1 MRSLGVRE
9 GGMYGDEICW
19 TRRSRYVSLPDQ
31 HLEPETDVLTRMP
44 QWQSLTHKSF
54 DHARRPFN
62 DRLALLGRRILELQT
77 SLLLLQQPTPAAAS
91 TESDPY
97 IFTHPSLE
105 GLSNLSAPAKTSIIN
120 KTRLAQLA
128 GTYGLDKVVRWRPR
142 KSDRL
147 ESSGRDVVLAQ
158 AVYAVVG
165 AVALRKGGDV
175 AGRVARERVLGPLGL
190 K

>member
-1 MRSLGVRE
+1 
-9 GGMYGDEICW
+9 
-19 TRRSRYVSLPDQ
+19 
-31 HLEPETDVLTRMP
+31 
-44 QWQSLTHKSF
+44 
-54 DHARRPFN
+54 
-62 DRLALLGRRILELQT
+62 
-77 SLLLLQQPTPAAAS
+77 
-91 TESDPY
+91 
-97 IFTHPSLE
+97 
-105 GLSNLSAPAKTSIIN
+105 
-120 KTRLAQLA
+120 LAQLA

-165 AVALRKGGDV
+165 AVALKKGGDV